1 MSKQEKSVCFAIM
14 PFKVREA
21 DLPKYGNDPEHWR
34 EVYQGLIVPSIRE
47 SGLRAQRD
55 DDDYSTRLVSEG
67 IWSKIEQADLVLCD
81 LSSHNP
87 NVHLELGWAMRADKK
102 IVLIK
107 DEKTS
112 FNFDLN
118 QYYTYEYSSR
128 LQPTTL
134 QASVKELSKV
144 ILATLADDASNYSMV
159 AKIDLHKRARDA
171 ALEGSVEAEL
181 LQELLGEVRLLK
193 RPGQRG
199 FLPVEDEPR
208 PRLDIRHPSQLP
220 VKLVG
225 TTWRKKSGMEEILF
239 VSEQEFAYCSVGTR
253 KWLDNDVKFDATS
266 GIMELRWRHDGYQSL
281 CRFNAG
287 YSQFTEDNGERWFL
301 IAKGPYIHP
310 SFLTGSN

>member
-1 MSKQEKSVCFAIM
+1 MSEQAKSVCFAIM
-14 PFKVREA
+14 PFKVRGV

-34 EVYQGLIVPSIRE
+34 EVYQGLIVPAISE

-55 DDDYSTRLVSEG
+55 DDDYSTRLVGEG

-107 DEKTS
+107 DEQTS

-134 QASVKELSKV
+134 HASVKDLSKV
-144 ILATLADDASNYSMV
+144 IQATLADDVLNYSMV
-159 AKIDLHKRARDA
+159 AKLALHKRAREA
-171 ALEGSVEAEL
+171 ALKGSVEVEL

-193 RPGQRG
+193 RPGQKG
-199 FLPVEDEPR
+199 LLPGEDEPR
-208 PRLDIRHPSQLP
+208 LHLDIRHPSQLP
-220 VKLVG
+220 MKLVG
-225 TTWRKKSGMEEILF
+225 TTWRKKGGLEEILF
-239 VSEQEFAYCSVGTR
+239 VSEQEFAYSSVGTR
-253 KWLDNDVKFDATS
+253 KWVDNDVKFDVTA
-266 GIMELRWRHDGYQSL
+266 GIMELTWRHDGYQSL

-287 YSQFTEDNGERWFL
+287 YSQFTEDNGERWLL
-301 IAKGPYIHP
+301 IASEPYIHP
-310 SFLTGSN
+310 SFLAGSS